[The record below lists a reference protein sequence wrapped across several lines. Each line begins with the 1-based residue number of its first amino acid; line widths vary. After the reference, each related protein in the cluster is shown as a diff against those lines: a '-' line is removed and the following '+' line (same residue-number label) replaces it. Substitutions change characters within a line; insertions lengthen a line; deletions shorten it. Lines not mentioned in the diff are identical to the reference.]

1 METRLQA
8 FRRDIV
14 LIWWLLFDIYRF
26 DVYEYYIS
34 LGLLPKYAYEQAKK
48 GL

>member
-1 METRLQA
+1 MKGPLQQ
-8 FRRDIV
+8 FRMDTV
-14 LIWWLLFDIYRF
+14 LLWWLLFDIYRF

-48 GL
+48 SL